1 MCLRRM
7 AAILLSVRQ
16 NLTVLVWSVITVGIR
31 LVTMCNSR
39 SDQSVGSKKEGEPRS
54 LAIGQIHSTPFME
67 HGWSHRWQMTLESP
81 EGRCRLLRQGLQSPC
96 LPPSPFPWWRPQAHN
111 FRSPEQRGCPSQA
124 ALAHSSGGSGL
135 VTDWKPVNGAR
146 DDAIVTPLAAKCLV
160 VKTWRVLSVDY
171 FHLWQLQLLSPGRLC
186 PWWHSL
192 LKRLPAAWV
201 PALPGLS
208 GWLSWIF
215 TLSREIALLVWV

>member
-67 HGWSHRWQMTLESP
+67 HGWSHR
-81 EGRCRLLRQGLQSPC
+81 
-96 LPPSPFPWWRPQAHN
+96 
-111 FRSPEQRGCPSQA
+111 
-124 ALAHSSGGSGL
+124 
-135 VTDWKPVNGAR
+135 
-146 DDAIVTPLAAKCLV
+146 
-160 VKTWRVLSVDY
+160 
-171 FHLWQLQLLSPGRLC
+171 
-186 PWWHSL
+186 
-192 LKRLPAAWV
+192 
-201 PALPGLS
+201 
-208 GWLSWIF
+208 
-215 TLSREIALLVWV
+215 